1 MSLWQDVR
9 FALRM
14 LAKSPGFTI
23 VAALTLALGIGAN
36 SAIFTV
42 ANAVLLRP
50 LPYSDPDRL
59 TVLASTYI
67 GDRTQSRG
75 FSWGQF
81 TLLRDHN
88 RSFTGMSA
96 VCAEA
101 FNVTGGGGEPEQ
113 VPAARVSDD
122 FFGLLGVRPRYG
134 RAFLPEEDRAGGP
147 AVALISHSLWMRRFG
162 GQPAALGQNITLD
175 ARDYKIAGILSPD
188 FQFPFLG
195 PKIDVWVPRPFEIN
209 FLTPKQVTAGAGFL
223 NGIARLRPGV
233 TREQAEAEMGVLNR
247 QYQRD
252 NPQKPDA
259 DPQRTIDADLLRDRL
274 VFNVRIALLVLLGA
288 VGFVLLIVCANVA
301 SLMMSRALGRRKEIA
316 IRTALG
322 AGRANIIRQLLTES
336 LVLSVLSG
344 AAGLALAAWGTNAL
358 AALSVANLR
367 ANLPRSGD
375 MRIDGRVLFF
385 TLAISVVTGLL
396 FGLIPALQ
404 ISRTDVSSVLREEG
418 RGTAG
423 NRRGTAGRNVLVV
436 AQVALSLVLLIGSG
450 LLLRSFL
457 QLESTDPGCD
467 LSHVLTMS
475 LTLPPARYSK
485 PEQLLA
491 FNDRLI
497 AEISAIHDLDAV
509 ALSTAIPLSPNR
521 FTPCRK
527 DGDQALPL
535 SQSPIVALNA
545 VSTDYLRVMRIP
557 LLQGRAFNSRDDNHG
572 AKAIVVNRELA
583 RRFWPNKN
591 AAGQKIYIGLRTEPT
606 EVAGVVGDVKNV
618 GLAVAVQPE
627 IYVPVAQLPSGFLN
641 VSIRAKG
648 DPHQLTQAVRQAIAR
663 IDKDQPVTGVQTMEE
678 LEGALN
684 AQPRLTM
691 LLLSA
696 FAGTAFLLAVMG
708 IYGVIS
714 HSVAQRTTE
723 LGIRLALGAKTGDIL
738 RLVMSHGLALASAG
752 IALGLAGAL
761 ALTRVM
767 SSLLYQVNASD
778 PRTYLACAVLFTVV
792 ALLASYIPARRAT
805 NLDPVEALR
814 AD

>member
-101 FNVTGGGGEPEQ
+101 FNVTGGGEPEQ

-134 RAFLPEEDRAGGP
+134 RAFLPEDDRAGGP

-209 FLTPKQVTAGAGFL
+209 FLTPKQVAAGAGFL

-259 DPQRTIDADLLRDRL
+259 DPQRTIDAVLLRDVL
-274 VFNVRIALLVLLGA
+274 VANVRIALLLLLGA
-288 VGFVLLIVCANVA
+288 VGFVLLIACANVA
-301 SLMMSRALGRRKEIA
+301 NLLMSRALGRRKEIA

-322 AGRANIIRQLLTES
+322 AARAGIIRQLLTES
-336 LVLSVLSG
+336 LALSTLSG
-344 AAGLALAAWGTNAL
+344 AAGLLLAWWGTHAL
-358 AALSVANLR
+358 GAVTLAK
-367 ANLPRSGD
+367 LPRSGD
-375 MRIDGRVLFF
+375 FGIDGWVLLF
-385 TLAISVVTGLL
+385 TFAISIATGLL

-404 ISRTDVSSVLREEG
+404 ISRTDVNSVLREEG

-423 NRRGTAGRNVLVV
+423 HRRGTAGRNVLVV

-475 LTLPPARYSK
+475 LTLPPARYSR

-497 AEISAIHDLDAV
+497 AEIGAIHHLDAV

-678 LEGALN
+678 LEGTLN